1 MATEFNTEG
10 LSPQELSRHL
20 KQPQGQVG
28 REIGLQMNTGNRHIC
43 LNSYLELQPQTS
55 DKILE
60 IGMGNGFFVNDL
72 MNMAEAMDYTG
83 VDFSSTMAEEASN
96 INKEL
101 VQNGNVKFECASIE
115 SLPLDDHSFD
125 RITTTNTLYFWPQ
138 PKKNIRE
145 LQRLLKPGGKILI
158 AYRSK
163 SCMDQ
168 LEFTKHGFIKYDP
181 KDVEVLLRE
190 AGFENIS
197 TNIIKEPELDF
208 DGTTMSMEGFYTAG
222 FKI

>member
-20 KQPQGQVG
+20 RQPQGEVG
-28 REIGLQMNTGNRHIC
+28 REIGLQMNEGNRHIC
-43 LNSYLELQPQTS
+43 LNSYLQLQPQAS

-72 MNMAEAMDYTG
+72 MDMAEALDYTG
-83 VDFSSTMAEEASN
+83 VDFSPTMVEEASN

-101 VQNGNVKFECASIE
+101 LRIGNVRFECASIE
-115 SLPLDDHSFD
+115 SLPLDDNSFD

-138 PKKNIRE
+138 PKKNIQE

-158 AYRSK
+158 VYRSK

-168 LEFTKHGFIKYDP
+168 LEFTQHGFTKYDP
-181 KDVEVLLRE
+181 MEVEVLLQE

-197 TNIIKEPELDF
+197 TNIIKEP
-208 DGTTMSMEGFYTAG
+208 
-222 FKI
+222 